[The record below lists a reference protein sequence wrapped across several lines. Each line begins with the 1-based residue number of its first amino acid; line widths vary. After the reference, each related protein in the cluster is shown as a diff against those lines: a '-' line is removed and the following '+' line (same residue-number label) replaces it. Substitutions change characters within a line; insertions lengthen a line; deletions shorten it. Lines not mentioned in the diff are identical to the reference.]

1 MGVQADLGPTTPPR
15 LQVYAMAVEIHTLA
29 RLALEF
35 TAPGPSVDVPRALKQ
50 IARIRD
56 MLGLDAMP
64 NG

>member
-1 MGVQADLGPTTPPR
+1 MSVQADLGPTTPPR

-29 RLALEF
+29 RLAVEF

-50 IARIRD
+50 IERMREV
-56 MLGLDAMP
+56 LKLDAVP

>member
-1 MGVQADLGPTTPPR
+1 MQAELGPTTPPR

-29 RLALEF
+29 RLAVEF

-50 IARIRD
+50 IARMREV
-56 MLGLDAMP
+56 LGLDAVP